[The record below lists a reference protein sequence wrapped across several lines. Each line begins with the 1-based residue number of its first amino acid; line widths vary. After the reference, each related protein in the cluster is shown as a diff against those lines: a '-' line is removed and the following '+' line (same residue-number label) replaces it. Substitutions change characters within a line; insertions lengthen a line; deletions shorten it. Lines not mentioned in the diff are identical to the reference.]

1 MAWPVPGSGLG
12 LGLGEEGKPGV
23 CCVWQGEGLGT
34 TQEECK
40 VLIISG
46 LSETLEEVLLT
57 TGWGCEGG
65 DRERVSFKSSRLGG
79 SP

>member
-1 MAWPVPGSGLG
+1 M
-12 LGLGEEGKPGV
+12 
-23 CCVWQGEGLGT
+23 GT

-46 LSETLEEVLLT
+46 LSETLEEVLLP
-57 TGWGCEGG
+57 TGWGCKGG

>member
-1 MAWPVPGSGLG
+1 M
-12 LGLGEEGKPGV
+12 LGLGEGGKPGV
-23 CCVWQGEGLGT
+23 CCVRDGDGLGT

-46 LSETLEEVLLT
+46 LSGTFEEVLLT
-57 TGWGCEGG
+57 TECGWEEGER
-65 DRERVSFKSSRLGG
+65 DRFLSFRSSRLGG